1 MAAADVLVLKVV
13 PYLTLGVHG
22 SGGHAELARTSVHT
36 SRLLTTAAK
45 IINIEPNSNVR
56 CHISQVVRCDCQ
68 MSYELFLLA
77 VTPTSLDSLPH
88 SDIVFLDV
96 QPNCRVTLTATEN

>member
-22 SGGHAELARTSVHT
+22 GGGHAELAGTSVHT

-45 IINIEPNSNVR
+45 IINIGLCKNLRE
-56 CHISQVVRCDCQ
+56 CHSKEKQTGIR
-68 MSYELFLLA
+68 
-77 VTPTSLDSLPH
+77 
-88 SDIVFLDV
+88 
-96 QPNCRVTLTATEN
+96 